1 MIRAWLGRAPF
12 ALQVGA
18 LILLTLVAAQVM
30 MVAVVLIM
38 QPPRPV
44 FYPLSDIANRLRSGA
59 PTGVT
64 AAGGPAAADP
74 GRLVRQTSA
83 AFSPPSRYRP
93 GHEETSRALAQL
105 LNVADDRVQLFEAG
119 PPFPFSMRRPGPGPG
134 EGRGGDGPRRGR
146 IDVGSRG
153 GGPDGEGGG
162 RFQRPVMG
170 DFVAGLKQMDGSWV
184 TVSSPPEGFPSA
196 WQMRI
201 LAWLAGCLI
210 VVAPAGYL
218 FANRIT
224 APLRAFA
231 KAAEQLGRDPRAP
244 LMPLKGPAE
253 IGAAALAFNEMQ
265 ARIGRYV
272 EDRTAMVGAISH
284 DLRTPLARMRYKLE
298 AAPDGVK
305 DSVLSDVDQM
315 EAMITAVL
323 AFIRDASALQDRRR
337 LDLLSVLE
345 VVSDDAAM
353 MGGDVAIESGEPMT
367 IEADGLA
374 LQRLFANLVSNA
386 LKYGGQ
392 ARIRL
397 TRGENEAVVEISD
410 AGPGL
415 ASGELDRVFQP
426 FYRAESA
433 RTLEGG
439 VGLGLS
445 AARSIAR
452 AHGGDLTLAN
462 GSPGLIAT
470 VRLPLPG
477 A

>member
-1 MIRAWLGRAPF
+1 VIRAWLGRAPF

-44 FYPLSDIANRLRSGA
+44 FYPLSDIAGRLRSDA

-64 AAGGPAAADP
+64 AAGGPPTGDP
-74 GRLVRQTSA
+74 ERLVRQTSA
-83 AFSPPSRYRP
+83 AFSPPSHYRP

-134 EGRGGDGPRRGR
+134 EGRAGDGPRRGR

-153 GGPDGEGGG
+153 GGPGGGGVG

-253 IGAAALAFNEMQ
+253 IGTAALAFNEMQ

-367 IEADGLA
+367 IEADGLV
-374 LQRLFANLVSNA
+374 L
-386 LKYGGQ
+386 
-392 ARIRL
+392 
-397 TRGENEAVVEISD
+397 
-410 AGPGL
+410 
-415 ASGELDRVFQP
+415 
-426 FYRAESA
+426 
-433 RTLEGG
+433 
-439 VGLGLS
+439 
-445 AARSIAR
+445 
-452 AHGGDLTLAN
+452 
-462 GSPGLIAT
+462 
-470 VRLPLPG
+470 
-477 A
+477 